1 MRQIGTKPIW
11 GLDSVPVL
19 DLARR
24 SNRDG
29 FQEVVE
35 NKRIARGVMHSP
47 VPFVQHPLGIQHL
60 CLWEGVVLHCLPVPL
75 G

>member
-11 GLDSVPVL
+11 GLDSAPAP
-19 DLARR
+19 DMARR

-35 NKRIARGVMHSP
+35 NKRIAPGVMHSP

-60 CLWEGVVLHCLPVPL
+60 CLWEGVVLHCLPVPF